1 MPLFIR
7 QSNISSIVGE
17 PGHDRNYWG
26 VCLVTAVASKS
37 TNPLYQLG
45 IRQKVILVLVTVL
58 LSALTISGWL
68 VLEKEK
74 KDAMQEIDQ
83 RGMDITRFVS
93 QSLAY
98 SVVGYDYHTI
108 QLLLNQI
115 TMSDIVAYAKVLS
128 GKGNV
133 MAEAGSLQADDSDNL
148 LMFKQDI
155 TINGE
160 VVGVLI
166 TGISTAST
174 LQRLESQKY
183 NLVAREAA
191 IIFLIAIAEFVA
203 LSFLIIRPV
212 RLMSEA
218 LRGGVSADG
227 EVIGELPV
235 ISNDEFGGLARQF
248 NILGG
253 RLNEANSRLRSK
265 IESADEQLRATNS
278 ELLRKSDELQKM
290 NKEFERLSITDPL
303 TGLFNRRYFES
314 MVEAKVAAS
323 VRYGTPNSLL
333 LIDVDH
339 FKNINDTYGH
349 SAGDMALQEI
359 ARRLKARMR
368 VSDTLCRVGGE
379 EFIVFCE
386 NAGRNDALA
395 IAEKLRT
402 AVRDRAF
409 EIGDMSLCVSVSVG
423 VATIPDAAGTVTAKD
438 FHRCA
443 DIALYQSKGAG
454 RNCITHYASC
464 A

>member
-1 MPLFIR
+1 M
-7 QSNISSIVGE
+7 
-17 PGHDRNYWG
+17 
-26 VCLVTAVASKS
+26 ASKS
-37 TNPLYQLG
+37 TNPLHQLG

-74 KDAMQEIDQ
+74 RDAMQEIHQ
-83 RGMDITRFVS
+83 RGMDITRFIS

-115 TMSDIVAYAKVLS
+115 TMSDIVAYAEVLS

-133 MAEAGSLQADDSDNL
+133 MAEAGSLQADDPGSL

-160 VVGVLI
+160 VVGALS
-166 TGISTAST
+166 TAISTAST

-183 NLVAREAA
+183 HLVAREAA

-218 LRGGVSADG
+218 LRRGGSDEG
-227 EVIGELPV
+227 KVIGELPV

-278 ELLRKSDELQKM
+278 ELLRKSEELQKM
-290 NKEFERLSITDPL
+290 NEEFERLSITDPL
-303 TGLFNRRYFES
+303 TELFNRRYFES
-314 MVEAKVAAS
+314 IIEAKVAAS

-349 SAGDMALQEI
+349 SAGDLVLQEI

-368 VSDTLCRVGGE
+368 TSDILCRVGGE

-386 NAGRNDALA
+386 DALA
-395 IAEKLRT
+395 IAEKLRAT
-402 AVRDRAF
+402 IREKAF
-409 EIGDMSLCVSVSVG
+409 EVGEKMLNVSVSVG
-423 VATIPDAAGTVTAKD
+423 VATIPDTAGTVTAKD